1 MKPKKSNQLYRQV
14 SEELNVDHDLVE
26 SLVEFYYKDVRG
38 LLTNLSYPRINI
50 DGLGHFVAR
59 HGVVNK
65 AIDQISQRLENHDT
79 STFKAYYNKKAME
92 EKHELLVSLKSKI
105 DKEFERKIEFLK
117 SKNNEDGSKSNLGEQ
132 ESNS

>member
-14 SEELNVDHDLVE
+14 SEDLNVETDLVE
-26 SLVEFYYKDVRG
+26 SLIEFYYKDVRKQ
-38 LLTNLSYPRINI
+38 LTSLSYPRINI

-65 AIDQISQRLENHDT
+65 AIERISKGLQNHDT
-79 STFKAYYNKKAME
+79 STFKAYYHKKAME
-92 EKHELLVSLKSKI
+92 LKLELLNLVKQKI

-117 SKNNEDGSKSNLGEQ
+117 NKNNESSTKSNLGEQ
-132 ESNS
+132 D

>member
-14 SEELNVDHDLVE
+14 SEELNVDQDLVE

-38 LLTNLSYPRINI
+38 LLTNLSFPRINI

-65 AIDQISQRLENHDT
+65 AIGQISQRLENHDT
-79 STFKAYYNKKAME
+79 STFKAYYNKKSME
-92 EKHELLVSLKSKI
+92 ERHKLLVALKAKI
-105 DKEFERKIEFLK
+105 DKEFERRIEFLK
-117 SKNNEDGSKSNLGEQ
+117 AKNNEGSTESNLGE
-132 ESNS
+132 